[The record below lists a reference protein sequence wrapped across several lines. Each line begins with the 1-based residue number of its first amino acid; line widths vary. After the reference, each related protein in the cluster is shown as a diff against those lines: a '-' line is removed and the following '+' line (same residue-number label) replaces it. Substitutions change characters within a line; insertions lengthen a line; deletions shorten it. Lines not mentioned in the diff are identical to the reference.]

1 MGCDIHMYTEK
12 KVDTIDGHYAW
23 FCCDSFMY
31 DEAYL
36 CGYKQKNNL
45 VHVPIY
51 SARNYGLFGI
61 LANVRNNEYE
71 PVVAPR
77 GLPNDV
83 SDVIKEA
90 AIDWGNDGHT
100 HTWLTANEV
109 FQYYKKNK
117 NNEHVKCCMK
127 PLVKAIKKKMCNEYR
142 IYTNDKEI
150 KKNELKKHG
159 DDFRIVFWFD
169 N

>member
-1 MGCDIHMYTEK
+1 MGCDIHLYTEK
-12 KVDTIDGHYAW
+12 KVETRDGHYAW

-31 DEAYL
+31 GK
-36 CGYKQKNNL
+36 GYQKDNL
-45 VHVPIY
+45 VHISIY
-51 SARNYGLFGI
+51 STRNYMMFGI
-61 LANVRNNEYE
+61 LANVRNHKYE
-71 PVVAPR
+71 PVVASR

-90 AIDWGNDGHT
+90 AIYWGDDGHT

-117 NNEHVKCCMK
+117 NNEYIKVCMR
-127 PLVKAIKKKMCNEYR
+127 PLVKAIKKKMCNEFY
-142 IYTNDKEI
+142 INTNDKEI